1 MFSRDA
7 GHSHDRTP
15 HLVSDCPLCEAV
27 KAARDLALA
36 HLAEAVHLLAAIN
49 PSDDLPQVRM
59 NLGPIGLT
67 GDDVGNC
74 YSIDLTPKQAEGL
87 ADAVDS
93 MHAYLGS
100 QPATPI
106 HPETIPSGEWGAD
119 AVAQND
125 TDVWDE
131 VNDLFGELDLV
142 AITKDVI
149 DDRAVSKLAV
159 TLALDSLVGEISDAY
174 ADEDDA

>member
-1 MFSRDA
+1 MSARDA
-7 GHSHDRTP
+7 GHSHLATP
-15 HLVSDCPLCEAV
+15 HLVPDCPLCEAV

-49 PSDDLPQVRM
+49 PTDDLPQVRM
-59 NLGPIGLT
+59 NLAPIGLT
-67 GDDVGNC
+67 GNDVANC

-93 MHAYLGS
+93 MHAHLGS
-100 QPATPI
+100 QPAAPI
-106 HPETIPSGEWGAD
+106 NPDTIPSGEWGAD

-131 VNDLFGELDLV
+131 VNDLFADLDLV
-142 AITKDVI
+142 AITRDVLN
-149 DDRAVSKLAV
+149 DRAVSKLAV
-159 TLALDSLVGEISDAY
+159 TLALDSLLGEISDAY